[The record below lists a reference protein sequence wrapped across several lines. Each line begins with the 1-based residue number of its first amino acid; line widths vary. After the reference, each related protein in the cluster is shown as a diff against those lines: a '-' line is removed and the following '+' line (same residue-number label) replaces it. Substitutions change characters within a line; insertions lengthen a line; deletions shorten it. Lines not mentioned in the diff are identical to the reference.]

1 MKTLYTLSE
10 RIRLFFRKHCG
21 AKIVTVS
28 LFAAVSCL
36 LLYLALK
43 SPLVWGTVCLFGAAA
58 FFLLL
63 HIKVKTRYPICLW
76 IALFLFGLA
85 FFSLMFVSRSIFCT
99 YLFPLYLL
107 GLGIGLLM
115 GDPSKFTLALRSR
128 IGKGQ

>member
-1 MKTLYTLSE
+1 MKTFYALGE
-10 RIRLFFRKHCG
+10 WIRLFFRNHCG
-21 AKIVTVS
+21 AKIAMVS
-28 LFAAVSCL
+28 LLVAVGCL
-36 LLYLALK
+36 LLYSALK
-43 SPLVWGTVCLFGAAA
+43 SSLVWGTVCFFGAAA
-58 FFLLL
+58 FLLFL
-63 HIKVKTRYPICLW
+63 HFKVKTRYPICLW

-85 FFSLMFVSRSIFCT
+85 FFSLMFMSKSIFCT